1 MPVAGRVVGRP
12 MNAREWIDAF
22 AARLGVEPPTAEEF
36 SKLLEVAGVAAHSS
50 ERVAAP
56 VSCWVLARAGIS
68 PAVALAAARELAPED
83 G

>member
-1 MPVAGRVVGRP
+1 

-22 AARLGVEPPTAEEF
+22 AGRLGVEPPTAEEW
-36 SKLLEVAGVAAHSS
+36 SALLDMAGVAAHAS

-56 VSCWVLARAGIS
+56 VSCWVAAQAS
-68 PAVALAAARELAPED
+68 VTPEAALAAARELSGD

>member
-1 MPVAGRVVGRP
+1 MRRS

-22 AARLGVEPPTAEEF
+22 AARLGVEAPTAEEW
-36 SKLLEVAGVAAHSS
+36 SALLDMAGEAAHSS

-56 VSCWVLARAGIS
+56 VSCWVAARAGLS
-68 PAVALAAARELAPED
+68 PAEALEAARSLAGPEGSGDAGD

>member
-1 MPVAGRVVGRP
+1 

-22 AARLGVEPPTAEEF
+22 AARLGVEPPTDEEF
-36 SKLLEVAGVAAHSS
+36 SQLLDVAGVAAHSS

-56 VSCWVLARAGIS
+56 VSCWVLARAGIT
-68 PAVALAAARELAPED
+68 PAEALAAARELAPGD